1 MHVGEHVGVHVGVR
15 GCVRVCM
22 GVCRCAQVCEDML
35 WASARVAACV
45 DVCNVHGCG
54 WVRVHMGM
62 QWCAVSVRRCHCCEQ
77 V

>member
-1 MHVGEHVGVHVGVR
+1 MHW
-15 GCVRVCM
+15 CMLVCED
-22 GVCRCAQVCEDML
+22 VCIAQVYEDML
-35 WASARVAACV
+35 WASARVATCV

-62 QWCAVSVRRCHCCEQ
+62 QWCAVSVCRCHCSEQ